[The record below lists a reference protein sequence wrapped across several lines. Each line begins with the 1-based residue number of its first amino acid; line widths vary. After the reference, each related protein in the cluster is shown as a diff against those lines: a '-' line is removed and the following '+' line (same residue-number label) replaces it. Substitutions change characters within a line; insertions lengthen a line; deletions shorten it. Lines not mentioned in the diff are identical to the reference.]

1 MMMCVYAGGRDK
13 KVARGVEKRYEERE
27 KATYIRDDIYNL
39 KFFYV
44 NAAAAATITTATAA
58 ANFSL
63 SLSLCV
69 CVCLPLFSRHHA
81 PPRINGTTL
90 PNKAY
95 HPPATSKN
103 PLAGVTHAVFSL
115 TPMTLLMFPAA
126 LAASNSGAEY
136 PNV

>member
-1 MMMCVYAGGRDK
+1 VEEARHLFVCVSVFTRGDK
-13 KVARGVEKRYEERE
+13 KVWRVEKIRRE
-27 KATYIRDDIYNL
+27 KAKRTTLESRDDIYNL
-39 KFFYV
+39 KYFYD
-44 NAAAAATITTATAA
+44 ATTITTDAA
-58 ANFSL
+58 SFSL
-63 SLSLCV
+63 SLRA
-69 CVCLPLFSRHHA
+69 CLPLSHHHA
-81 PPRINGTTL
+81 PPPPRINGTTL

-126 LAASNSGAEY
+126 LAASNSGIEY

>member
-1 MMMCVYAGGRDK
+1 MK
-13 KVARGVEKRYEERE
+13 KWREALKRYEERKRLE
-27 KATYIRDDIYNL
+27 SRDDIYNL

-63 SLSLCV
+63 SACV
-69 CVCLPLFSRHHA
+69 CVPLFSHHHA
-81 PPRINGTTL
+81 PPPPPRINGTTL

>member
-1 MMMCVYAGGRDK
+1 VEEARHLFVCVSVFTRGDK
-13 KVARGVEKRYEERE
+13 KVWRVEKIRRE
-27 KATYIRDDIYNL
+27 KAKRTTLESRDDIYNL
-39 KFFYV
+39 KYFYD
-44 NAAAAATITTATAA
+44 ATTITTDAA
-58 ANFSL
+58 SFSL
-63 SLSLCV
+63 SLRA
-69 CVCLPLFSRHHA
+69 CLLLSHHHA
-81 PPRINGTTL
+81 PPPPRINGTTL

-126 LAASNSGAEY
+126 LAASNSGIEY